1 MNGRSGSRM
10 VLRPVN
16 GEKEERPVMAKSK
29 KGSKKPSVK
38 VEDLQPEADPK
49 GGSLNYSKIV
59 VEYKEQT
66 LNTLTAANKL
76 NSGIKLNSTLGS
88 IGDLSLKHR

>member
-1 MNGRSGSRM
+1 MNGRSGSRT

-16 GEKEERPVMAKSK
+16 GENEERPVMAKSK

-38 VEDLQPEADPK
+38 VEDLQPQTDPK
-49 GGSLNYSKIV
+49 GGFTYSKIV
-59 VEYKEQT
+59 VDYKEQT
-66 LNTLTAANKL
+66 LNPLTAANKL

-88 IGDLSLKHR
+88 IGDLSLKHK